1 MLSELFKMQ
10 NQQMETFNKGCNVD
24 ERSII
29 SEASNDVIDNFMEK
43 TESVE
48 INLDEFKNET
58 TVIEPDLKFIKSH
71 ALESIRQSNLEKY
84 PEPIMK
90 GEPTTIFG
98 EERSIPGLEVEYKQ
112 ISDAP
117 LPETELTMDEKID
130 KQNQAI
136 ESVESGEKSLE
147 TTQEKGNYG
156 EMKTDQD
163 LRERGYE
170 RISTDMVTDL
180 DDAGHQGIDGV
191 YYNPDGDPQY
201 VIVDAKYGTAQLSET
216 ADGKQMSENWIDKRL
231 DEAVGKERADE
242 IRLEK
247 LLDSDNVGSYIA
259 HVGEDGTVTY
269 DRLDENANVI
279 EKDVKL

>member
-1 MLSELFKMQ
+1 MIEKVAEVS
-10 NQQMETFNKGCNVD
+10 METIKNGAEKGIETIKSIAD
-24 ERSII
+24 SER
-29 SEASNDVIDNFMEK
+29 
-43 TESVE
+43 
-48 INLDEFKNET
+48 
-58 TVIEPDLKFIKSH
+58 PDLNFAPIVKQEDREPGIFHYSDSERPSECNEPIWKENTS
-71 ALESIRQSNLEKY
+71 QF
-84 PEPIMK
+84 PEPIIK
-90 GEPTTIFG
+90 GESTTIFG
-98 EERSIPGLEVEYKQ
+98 EKRPIPCVEVEHKQ

-117 LPETELTMDEKID
+117 LSETELTMDEKID

-191 YYNPDGDPQY
+191 YYNPDGKPQY

-242 IRLEK
+242 IRFEK

-259 HVGEDGTVTY
+259 HVNEDGTVTY